1 MAKAMGSCGKSY
13 PIVKEKN
20 KSTME
25 RSGASVANAITA
37 SGKAKGSKVNRAV
50 KIKAKELMKGSKKK
64 K

>member
-13 PIVKEKN
+13 PVVKEQN

-25 RSGASVANAITA
+25 RAGASVANAITA
-37 SGKAKGSKVNRAV
+37 AGKAKGVKAKSVM
-50 KIKAKELMKGSKKK
+50 KIKAKGLMKKK

>member
-13 PIVKEKN
+13 PVVKEKN

-37 SGKAKGSKVNRAV
+37 AGKAKGVKAKSVM
-50 KIKAKELMKGSKKK
+50 KIKAKNLMKKK
-64 K
+64 